1 MGIAEKCSACFLFD
15 VGCAGIP
22 TALPKVHAWIPFSL
36 HMLKQKIKARQMEK
50 EKRRILLGIFDLLT
64 ERGLLTKEENRKMR
78 VLLSAESKRL

>member
-1 MGIAEKCSACFLFD
+1 MGIAEKCSACFLFN
-15 VGCAGIP
+15 VGCADIP
-22 TALPKVHAWIPFSL
+22 PSLKVHAWIPFSL
-36 HMLKQKIKARQMEK
+36 HMLKQKIKARHMEK